1 MLQVHAALPVEP
13 VHVCRAPHAV
23 GALYDKQP
31 VVLSSAH
38 VARPPETH
46 AVCPLVHEFVHV
58 VEQAAFGAAPEHDC
72 VPGHAAVALT

>member
-1 MLQVHAALPVEP
+1 
-13 VHVCRAPHAV
+13 
-23 GALYDKQP
+23 LYT
-31 VVLSSAH
+31 LSSAH